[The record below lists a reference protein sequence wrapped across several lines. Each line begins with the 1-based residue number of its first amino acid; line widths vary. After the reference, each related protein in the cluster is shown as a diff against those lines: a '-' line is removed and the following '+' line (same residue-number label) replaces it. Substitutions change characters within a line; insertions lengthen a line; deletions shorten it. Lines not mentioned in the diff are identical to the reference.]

1 MRPIADPLLQVIT
14 ALHKLVYIDQLP
26 SDIMGDSRSVLQHY
40 KRHIFGA
47 RQSAATIKAEV
58 VKLLSRSR
66 EIVKVQDTSLL
77 REAREYESKV
87 DCGRELTYNDLGS
100 MLEEVLLSHNFYNG
114 MK

>member
-1 MRPIADPLLQVIT
+1 
-14 ALHKLVYIDQLP
+14 
-26 SDIMGDSRSVLQHY
+26 
-40 KRHIFGA
+40 
-47 RQSAATIKAEV
+47 
-58 VKLLSRSR
+58 
-66 EIVKVQDTSLL
+66 VQDTSLL

>member
-1 MRPIADPLLQVIT
+1 MQSLNYHRTNHLDIRLQ
-14 ALHKLVYIDQLP
+14 QR
-26 SDIMGDSRSVLQHY
+26 G
-40 KRHIFGA
+40 
-47 RQSAATIKAEV
+47 IKAEV